1 MAWVIDGSDGPLIR
15 RQSMPKITIRV
26 KLAMLSIAMLS
37 IPYVGFQYLRE
48 TERYLQSS
56 LEDSLLAV
64 GGALAFSLQNQ
75 SAVFRSSSGNTQSPD
90 PIFSHTLDYPVH
102 IDGYI
107 DDWEGYLQ
115 WADHFETSDH
125 LALATRQ
132 APAFDLIVGEHEQY
146 LNVLVLVS
154 DDSYV
159 YQDGGSFEPQAADT
173 IELMTYE
180 TDGST
185 KSIYLSTAGPGP
197 VTAYDI
203 SENWDF
209 STTRN
214 PISNVFGQWR
224 ETALGYAVEIRIPL
238 NMVGNALGISV
249 YDKDVGVS
257 ESLRASTM
265 GEQIA
270 AAPNPLLRTSAMLQ
284 QTIQKI
290 GLKQGRRVWVINRTG
305 QVLASTGTL
314 VSETKRGAI
323 NFIYTWILPIASGTF
338 DDELRSA
345 SRLRGAEVLQ
355 ALSGRAATRWR
366 SSADE
371 RAIIVSAAQPV
382 RSGNELV
389 GAVVVEETTN
399 SIQTVQRDAMAALFN
414 KSIGVFAGVSLI
426 LLIFAS
432 RLSYRIAK
440 LRDQSERA
448 IDRHGRVVGSIS
460 RSSASDEIG
469 DLSRSYSAM
478 LVRLKDYNAYL
489 ESMASKLTHELRTPL
504 TVVSS
509 SLQNLDSTTLNLD
522 QEKYLD
528 RAREGIERLHN
539 LVSRLSEASRIE
551 QSVSNVEFELFD
563 LAALIRGSVD
573 GYENAYAGNHFELKL
588 PNVAC
593 EVLASDDLLAQ
604 LLDKLIDNAVAF
616 SIEQKAIEVS
626 LSFNDDVYLIEVKN
640 YGRLLPE
647 AMQNELFNSMVSVR
661 SEAQSGDLHLGLGLH
676 IARLIAE
683 IHQGRIVAK
692 NLDTGDG
699 VSFTVSLSRQRRDVP
714 R

>member
-1 MAWVIDGSDGPLIR
+1 
-15 RQSMPKITIRV
+15 MPKITIRI

-56 LEDSLLAV
+56 LEDSLSAV
-64 GGALAFSLQNQ
+64 SGALAVSLQNQ
-75 SAVFRSSSGNTQSPD
+75 SALFRNSSDNALSRD
-90 PIFSHTLDYPVH
+90 PIFSHPLNYPIH
-102 IDGYI
+102 IDGYV

-115 WADHFETSDH
+115 WADHFESSGRST
-125 LALATRQ
+125 LEQRKP
-132 APAFDLIVGEHEQY
+132 PAFDLIVGEHEQY
-146 LNVLVLVS
+146 LNVLILAS
-154 DDSYV
+154 DESSV
-159 YQDGGSFEPQAADT
+159 YQKGGSFDPQAADT
-173 IELMTYE
+173 VELTIYKN
-180 TDGST
+180 DGLI
-185 KSIYLSTAGPGP
+185 KSIFLGTAGPGP
-197 VTAYDI
+197 ITAYDI

-214 PISNVFGQWR
+214 PIANVFGEWR
-224 ETALGYAVEIRIPL
+224 ETLAGYTVEIRIPL
-238 NMVGNALGISV
+238 DLVGNALGISI
-249 YDKDVGVS
+249 YDKDVGFS
-257 ESLRASTM
+257 ESLKVSTM

-270 AAPNPLLRTSAMLQ
+270 ARPNPLLRTSAMLQ

-290 GLKQGRRVWVINRTG
+290 GFKKGRRVWVINRTG

-323 NFIYTWILPIASGTF
+323 NFIHTWILPIASGTF
-338 DDELRSA
+338 EDELRSA
-345 SRLRGAEVLQ
+345 SRLRSAEVLL
-355 ALSGRAATRWR
+355 ALSGQASTRWR

-371 RAIIVSAAQPV
+371 RAVIVSAAHPV

-389 GAVVVEETTN
+389 GAIVVEETTN

-432 RLSYRIAK
+432 RLSIRIAR

-448 IDRHGRVVGSIS
+448 IDQHGRVVGSIS

-469 DLSRSYSAM
+469 DLTRSYSAM

-522 QEKYLD
+522 QEKFLD
-528 RAREGIERLHN
+528 RAREGIDRLHN

-551 QSVSNVEFELFD
+551 QAVSNVEFEWFD

-573 GYENAYAGNHFELKL
+573 GYKNAYIDNRFELNL
-588 PNVAC
+588 PSVPC
-593 EVLASDDLLAQ
+593 EVLASDDLVAQ
-604 LLDKLIDNAVAF
+604 LLDKLIDNAVGF
-616 SIEQKAIEVS
+616 STVEKAIEVR
-626 LSFNDDVYLIEVKN
+626 LSSNDDEYLIEVKN
-640 YGRLLPE
+640 YGRQLPE

-661 SEAQSGDLHLGLGLH
+661 SGGHGGDLHLGLGLH

-683 IHQGRIVAK
+683 IHQGRIAAK
-692 NLDTGDG
+692 NLDDGSG
-699 VSFTVSLSRQRRDVP
+699 VSFTASLPRRGRHDP